1 MSEPSK
7 QVDQEVS
14 FRPDFLYTPGIVAFD
29 NDLQPL
35 DSKVYSVIF
44 WLERLRDGRCFASN
58 KTIAKLTNSSS
69 SGVANSLVRLRN
81 KGYIVAI
88 YGEDSQR
95 KEIKTLVFN
104 TVNPYSNEEGGVTQM
119 SNIGNN
125 TKNTL
130 LSDLTNEQKDE
141 MEKIYKLWLI
151 YMIVDPKIRLYG
163 EAETRRRALLEA
175 AKSYRFTPKRREMVA
190 RRLKD
195 AGYEMMYRAI
205 KNLASSP
212 YHRNG
217 VRYDGAVDTFRASL
231 EFLCR
236 SYERTEEWANKA
248 QKGGE

>member
-44 WLERLRDGRCFASN
+44 WLEKLRDGRCFASN

-69 SGVANSLVRLRN
+69 SGVNNSLNRLR
-81 KGYIVAI
+81 KQGYIECTYDEANHRTGI
-88 YGEDSQR
+88 
-95 KEIKTLVFN
+95 ITLIQMKKGN
-104 TVNPYSNEEGGVTQM
+104 SNEVGGVPQM
-119 SNIGNN
+119 SYISNN
-125 TKNTL
+125 TKKTL

-212 YHRNG
+212 YHRDG
-217 VRYDGAVDTFRASL
+217 VRYDGTVDTFRASL

-236 SYERTEEWANKA
+236 SYEKTEEWANKA